1 MSGAINTICL
11 MPQLGQLFGCQWRKG
26 GGWLQMLRCILTI
39 LEHAQQVSLCMY
51 KALSRDAYFDYL
63 SLNGHM
69 HLGGLYVIK
78 CGSKNNCAKK
88 ICVYKRV
95 DCLLKK

>member
-1 MSGAINTICL
+1 
-11 MPQLGQLFGCQWRKG
+11 
-26 GGWLQMLRCILTI
+26 MLRCILTI